1 MAPPGAHRDPRQLRA
16 CIVEQGVTTL
26 HFVPSML
33 QAFVGS
39 AELAHCPSLT
49 RILCS
54 GEALPAD
61 LQQRT
66 RAEHPAALY
75 NLYGPTE
82 AAIDVTA
89 WTCGDWPRPCTP
101 IGRPIANT
109 QIHVLD
115 EQLQPVPLGV
125 AGELYIGGINLA
137 RGYLNRPGLTA
148 ERFVADPFGSGGRLY
163 RSGDRAR
170 WTAEGEI
177 EYLGRLD
184 HQVKLRGQ
192 RLELGE
198 IEARLRDY
206 PGITAAAVI
215 LRDGPAGQQLIGY
228 VCGPA
233 AQEGDALRA
242 HLAQTLPEALLPARL
257 LALEHLPLTPNGKL
271 DRNALPQV
279 ELPERAFEAPHTSLE
294 QALAD
299 MWVKVLGVER
309 VGRQDN
315 FFALGGHSLTLVQL
329 AADIDRRWSVEL
341 PFRRLFEHPTLA
353 ALATELEETLAVA
366 TPLDADLD
374 ELDGW
379 LEDLEEM
386 THE

>member
-1 MAPPGAHRDPRQLRA
+1 
-16 CIVEQGVTTL
+16 
-26 HFVPSML
+26 
-33 QAFVGS
+33 
-39 AELAHCPSLT
+39 
-49 RILCS
+49 
-54 GEALPAD
+54 
-61 LQQRT
+61 
-66 RAEHPAALY
+66 
-75 NLYGPTE
+75 
-82 AAIDVTA
+82 
-89 WTCGDWPRPCTP
+89 
-101 IGRPIANT
+101 
-109 QIHVLD
+109 
-115 EQLQPVPLGV
+115 
-125 AGELYIGGINLA
+125 
-137 RGYLNRPGLTA
+137 
-148 ERFVADPFGSGGRLY
+148 
-163 RSGDRAR
+163 
-170 WTAEGEI
+170 
-177 EYLGRLD
+177 
-184 HQVKLRGQ
+184 
-192 RLELGE
+192 
-198 IEARLRDY
+198 
-206 PGITAAAVI
+206 
-215 LRDGPAGQQLIGY
+215 
-228 VCGPA
+228 
-233 AQEGDALRA
+233 
-242 HLAQTLPEALLPARL
+242 